1 MSAYKTAP
9 GDLDW
14 RVSRTCDSGACIKVA
29 RDGERIFF
37 GNTTK
42 PDSTITYT
50 ADEWREFV
58 AGVRRGDFDDMG

>member
-1 MSAYKTAP
+1 VSAYKTAP
-9 GDLDW
+9 GNLDW
-14 RVSRTCDSGACIKVA
+14 RVSRTCDSGACIMVA

-58 AGVRRGDFDDMG
+58 AGVRRGDFDDIG

>member
-1 MSAYKTAP
+1 VSAYKTAP

-58 AGVRRGDFDDMG
+58 AGVRRGDFDDIG

>member
-1 MSAYKTAP
+1 VSAYKTAP

-50 ADEWREFV
+50 ADEGREFV
-58 AGVRRGDFDDMG
+58 AGVRRGDFDDIG

>member
-1 MSAYKTAP
+1 MKGYLCLPTKQLP
-9 GDLDW
+9 G
-14 RVSRTCDSGACIKVA
+14 T
-29 RDGERIFF
+29 FF

-58 AGVRRGDFDDMG
+58 AGVRRGDFDDIG